1 MFFRL
6 VILIS
11 IIMVTYSCDFISP
24 KKTTLR
30 NAALLDT
37 VIDYNDVDVYP
48 LFLDC
53 NNCDS
58 SEKQNLCFEMELIRR
73 LQKITSKNSLGVSGV
88 VSDTIMV
95 DVLVDTAGK
104 ISIVNIHKPPKIE
117 QQVPELDSLL
127 FKSFAMLPAT
137 VQPSLKRGIPVNSM
151 FKLPIQISAKDPS
164 GSQ

>member
-1 MFFRL
+1 
-6 VILIS
+6 
-11 IIMVTYSCDFISP
+11 MVTFSCDFISP
-24 KKTTLR
+24 SKTTLR
-30 NAALLDT
+30 NTTLLDT

-58 SEKQNLCFEMELIRR
+58 SEKQNLCFEMELLRR
-73 LQKITSKNSLGVSGV
+73 LQKITSKNSLGASDA

-95 DVLVDTAGK
+95 DILVNTEGK
-104 ISIVNIHKPPKIE
+104 ISIVSIQKNPNIE

-127 FKSFAMLPAT
+127 FKSFALLPST

-151 FKLPIQISAKDPS
+151 FTLPILLSTKE
-164 GSQ
+164 

>member
-6 VILIS
+6 IILIY
-11 IIMVTYSCDFISP
+11 IIVVTYSCDFISP

-37 VIDYNDVDVYP
+37 LIDYNDVDVYP

-73 LQKITSKNSLGVSGV
+73 LQKYTSNSHLGASDQ

-95 DVLVDTAGK
+95 DILVDTEGK
-104 ISIVNIHKPPKIE
+104 ISIVEIHKNSETERQI
-117 QQVPELDSLL
+117 PELDSLL
-127 FKSFAMLPAT
+127 FKSIASLPSA

-151 FKLPIQISAKDPS
+151 FKLPIVVSSKE
-164 GSQ
+164 

>member
-1 MFFRL
+1 
-6 VILIS
+6 
-11 IIMVTYSCDFISP
+11 MVTFSCDFTSP
-24 KKTTLR
+24 SKTTLR
-30 NAALLDT
+30 NTTLLDT

-58 SEKQNLCFEMELIRR
+58 SEKQNLCFEMELLRR
-73 LQKITSKNSLGVSGV
+73 LQKITSKNSLGASDA

-95 DVLVDTAGK
+95 DILVNTEGK
-104 ISIVNIHKPPKIE
+104 ISIVSIQKNPNIE

-127 FKSFAMLPAT
+127 FKSFALLPST

-151 FKLPIQISAKDPS
+151 FTLPILLSTKE
-164 GSQ
+164 

>member
-24 KKTTLR
+24 NKTTLR
-30 NAALLDT
+30 NTSLMDT
-37 VIDYNDVDVYP
+37 IVDYNDVDVYP

-53 NNCDS
+53 NNCDT

-73 LQKITSKNSLGVSGV
+73 LQKITSKNSLWANAA
-88 VSDTIMV
+88 VSDTLMV
-95 DVLVDTAGK
+95 DILVDTEGK
-104 ISIVNIHKPPKIE
+104 ISIVKIHKTPEIE
-117 QQVPELDSLL
+117 QQIPELDSLL
-127 FKSFAMLPAT
+127 FHSFESLPAA

-151 FKLPIQISAKDPS
+151 FTLPILISAKD
-164 GSQ
+164 

>member
-11 IIMVTYSCDFISP
+11 IIMVTFSCDFISP
-24 KKTTLR
+24 NKTTLR

-37 VIDYNDVDVYP
+37 IIDYNDVDVYP

-53 NNCDS
+53 NNCDT

-73 LQKITSKNSLGVSGV
+73 LQKITSKNSLGSSDV

-95 DVLVDTAGK
+95 DILVDTEGK
-104 ISIVNIHKPPKIE
+104 ISIVKIHKNPEIE

-127 FKSFAMLPAT
+127 FKSFTSLPAT
-137 VQPSLKRGIPVNSM
+137 MTGALSMKNRGNIRVQ
-151 FKLPIQISAKDPS
+151 
-164 GSQ
+164 

>member
-11 IIMVTYSCDFISP
+11 IIMVTFSCDFISP
-24 KKTTLR
+24 SKTTLR
-30 NAALLDT
+30 NTTLLDT

-58 SEKQNLCFEMELIRR
+58 SEKQNLCFEMELLRR
-73 LQKITSKNSLGVSGV
+73 LQKITSKNSLGASDA

-95 DVLVDTAGK
+95 DILVNTEGK
-104 ISIVNIHKPPKIE
+104 ISIVSIQKNPNIE

-127 FKSFAMLPAT
+127 FKSFALLPST

-151 FKLPIQISAKDPS
+151 FTLPILLSTKE
-164 GSQ
+164 

>member
-24 KKTTLR
+24 SKTTLR
-30 NAALLDT
+30 NTTLLDT

-58 SEKQNLCFEMELIRR
+58 SEKQNLCFEMELLRR
-73 LQKITSKNSLGVSGV
+73 LQKITSKISLGASKA

-95 DVLVDTAGK
+95 DILVNTEGK
-104 ISIVNIHKPPKIE
+104 ISIVSIQKNPNIE

-127 FKSFAMLPAT
+127 FKSFALLPST

-151 FKLPIQISAKDPS
+151 FTLPILISTKE
-164 GSQ
+164 